1 MNGKFLADKRCFVF
15 QLHAGDV
22 VKADIY
28 RFEYGDKNI
37 CFSFQNSVEVSE
49 KVDWYPTK

>member
-15 QLHAGDV
+15 LTHNERV
-22 VKADIY
+22 TKADIY
-28 RFEYGDKNI
+28 RFEYIGERI
-37 CFSFQNSVEVSE
+37 CFNFQNYVEVSE